1 MKFKKP
7 DLSFQKT
14 NTQSSRDAWESA
26 AMGNNIKNQTKPSKN
41 KKRKKLTQKEVAWF
55 CEQLS
60 TTQAAG
66 MPLYRS
72 LTMISNMEKKS
83 SIGQAANSIAQ
94 QVVEGTTLSQAMK
107 ADEEEY
113 SSLVVA
119 LVTAGEASGKI
130 EDSLIRASKSIR
142 SRLALRNKVRGAMF
156 YPSAVM
162 LVAMA
167 LITVMLTVVIPK
179 FESIYASSHSALPA
193 PTLFVIAL
201 SKKAPLLIL
210 FNLLLVGLLVGVL
223 WKSRSDEKLAR
234 KIEIIKFRIPLV
246 GSLLAK
252 SATARIAS
260 TIGSLMGSGVSVIDA
275 LRFAMKTSGSLMHTD
290 ALKRVEK
297 AIGEGST
304 LSEGLMAEDL
314 FPELLVS
321 LAKVGEESGD
331 VPRLLERYAQAA
343 ETEIEDSAERIT
355 SLIEP
360 LMMVLIGSIVGLFVL
375 AMYLPIFNMGDTL
388 GG

>member
-1 MKFKKP
+1 M
-7 DLSFQKT
+7 Q
-14 NTQSSRDAWESA
+14 
-26 AMGNNIKNQTKPSKN
+26 
-41 KKRKKLTQKEVAWF
+41 
-55 CEQLS
+55 
-60 TTQAAG
+60 
-66 MPLYRS
+66 
-72 LTMISNMEKKS
+72 
-83 SIGQAANSIAQ
+83 
-94 QVVEGTTLSQAMK
+94 
-107 ADEEEY
+107 
-113 SSLVVA
+113 
-119 LVTAGEASGKI
+119 
-130 EDSLIRASKSIR
+130 
-142 SRLALRNKVRGAMF
+142 
-156 YPSAVM
+156 
-162 LVAMA
+162 
-167 LITVMLTVVIPK
+167 
-179 FESIYASSHSALPA
+179 
-193 PTLFVIAL
+193 
-201 SKKAPLLIL
+201 
-210 FNLLLVGLLVGVL
+210 
-223 WKSRSDEKLAR
+223 
-234 KIEIIKFRIPLV
+234 IEIIKFRIPLV

-331 VPRLLERYAQAA
+331 VPRLLDRYAQAA
-343 ETEIEDSAERIT
+343 EIEIEDSAERIT

-375 AMYLPIFNMGDTL
+375 AMYLPIFNMGNTL